1 MPEKELEDYVKA
13 QRTLGVSDTA
23 IKKSL
28 INAGYGEEEFKQL
41 FEKRTLKSSV
51 FNVETKHTLYL
62 NIATIV
68 FIGMLFLYLTN
79 DYNQKISKLTL
90 EEKNGLQS
98 LNDTIK
104 SQTEALKAQMT
115 SQASTINSA
124 IDKNKAES
132 VAALSDLST
141 SVQNYNYQSLNRDS
155 VLSNSIQSSSNN
167 SLTQLSSFQ
176 HKLQTVEDAAVDF
189 TPIIPKAVSAVV
201 TIGKKEQGYFVTMG
215 SGVIIDSNGY
225 LVTNYHVV
233 DNLGQLYVKM
243 HEGVDYAAT
252 MVGKDEKW
260 DVAVLKITTEKKDFD
275 ELEWADSDKAF
286 VGEHVIAIGNPIG
299 LESTVTEGI
308 ISSTKRAVEGD
319 SGIFYIQTDVAINAG
334 NSGGPLI
341 DKDGKIVGINTMK
354 YSQIGYEGLSFALR
368 SNDVRGVVLKI
379 LQAE

>member
-13 QRTLGVSDTA
+13 QRTLGVSDAA

-28 INAGYGEEEFKQL
+28 VNAGYDEAEFREL
-41 FEKRTLKSSV
+41 FEKRTIRSSG
-51 FNVETKHTLYL
+51 FNVNTKHTLYL

-68 FIGMLFLYLTN
+68 FVGMLFLYLTN
-79 DYNQKISKLTL
+79 DYNQKIAKLTL
-90 EEKNGLQS
+90 EEKESIKS

-104 SQTEALKAQMT
+104 SQTETLRTQMN
-115 SQASTINSA
+115 SQVNTLSSA

-132 VAALSDLST
+132 AAALSDLTT
-141 SVQNYNYQSLNRDS
+141 SMQNYNYQSLTRDAT
-155 VLSNSIQSSSNN
+155 LSNSIQSSSNN

-176 HKLQTVEDAAVDF
+176 HQLKTVEDAAVDF
-189 TPIIPKAVSAVV
+189 TPIIPKAVAAVV
-201 TIGKKEQGYFVTMG
+201 TIGKKAQGYFVTVG
-215 SGVIIDSNGY
+215 SGVIIDHTGY

-233 DNLGQLYVKM
+233 DNLGQIFVKT
-243 HEGVDYAAT
+243 HDGTDYTAAL
-252 MVGKDEKW
+252 VGKDEKW
-260 DVAVLKITTEKKDFD
+260 DVAVLRITTEKKNFE
-275 ELEWADSDKAF
+275 ELTWADSDKAF

-319 SGIFYIQTDVAINAG
+319 SGIYYLQTDVAINAG

-341 DKDGKIVGINTMK
+341 DKDGKILGINTMK